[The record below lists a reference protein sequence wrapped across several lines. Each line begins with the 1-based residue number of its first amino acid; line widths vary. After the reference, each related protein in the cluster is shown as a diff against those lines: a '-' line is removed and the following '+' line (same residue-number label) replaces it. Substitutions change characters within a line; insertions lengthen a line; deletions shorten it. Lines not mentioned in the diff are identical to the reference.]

1 MRSVVALPLFLLAA
15 SASAADLAPPVYP
28 PPPAPVVLLPLWS
41 GFYVGGNIGGGW
53 ADLPASLSTTGALA
67 GSFGSANNYLSGVVG
82 GGQFGYN
89 WQSGSLVYGAE
100 ADFQATSLQNNV
112 AATCRATLC
121 GVPLSAR
128 LDQKAPWFGTV
139 RGRFGYA
146 LDTWMIYATGG
157 YAYGRLQTNG
167 TATVAGITGRF
178 SEDSTPNG
186 WTVGGGVEL
195 AVARNWSVRAEY
207 LFADL
212 GSMSANWTVPGGPHL
227 SDSSDFKMNVV
238 RTGVNYRF

>member
-1 MRSVVALPLFLLAA
+1 MRRVVALPLLFMAVA
-15 SASAADLAPPVYP
+15 ASAADLPPPPVYP
-28 PPPAPVVLLPLWS
+28 PPPVVVLPLWS
-41 GFYVGGNIGGGW
+41 GFYLGGNIGGGW
-53 ADLPASLSTTGALA
+53 ADLPANFSTTGALA
-67 GSFGSANNYLSGVVG
+67 GSFGSANNYLAGVVG
-82 GGQFGYN
+82 GGQLGYN
-89 WQSGSLVYGAE
+89 WQSGALVYGAE
-100 ADFQATSLQNNV
+100 TDFQATSLRSNV
-112 AATCRATLC
+112 SATCLIALC

-146 LDTWMIYATGG
+146 LDSWMVYATGG

-167 TATVAGITGRF
+167 SATVGGATGHF
-178 SEDSTPNG
+178 SEDTTRNG

-195 AVARNWSVRAEY
+195 AVARNWSIRAEY

-212 GSMSANWTVPGGPHL
+212 GSTSTNWTVPGGPHV
-227 SDSSDFKMNVV
+227 SDQSNFKMNVV